1 MQLLNKIMTYFLSFQ
16 PYVLLP
22 IIIFLLALIFKI
34 EVKTAIKS
42 SLKLGIGFIGIFMTF
57 DYFVEIIR
65 PVVSAIIARIGLNM
79 PVLDVG
85 WPPLAAITWSFS
97 LAPLLLIILMLTNTL
112 MLIFKLTKAVNIDI
126 WNYWHIIFLGVMV
139 FYVTNSLILSFI
151 ISILGFVLTLKI
163 AEWTAPLIR
172 RSLGMDGICIPHF
185 SGAIHYPLALIGNK
199 IIDKIPGINKINA
212 DPEAMQNRLGLFG
225 EPMIIGLILGLILG
239 ISAGYEIR
247 EVLEIGIR
255 FSAVIFI
262 LPQMGGILGESL
274 IPIAEGMKS
283 FIQEKLPNTG
293 ERFIGLDVA
302 VLFGLPENIVT
313 ALLLIPTSILLAII
327 LPGVNFIPLGDLTNL
342 LVPVAF
348 ITIATKG
355 NIIRSYLLG
364 VPMVIGTLYMASW
377 IAPLLT
383 EIALKID
390 YEVVSGETFTSFLDG
405 GNLFRTWIIMVLDK
419 NIIAII
425 FIPIVIG
432 LIYYTYR
439 YHKSLIHASDN
450 SHHGN

>member
-1 MQLLNKIMTYFLSFQ
+1 MQLLNRIITYFLSFQ

-22 IIIFLLALIFKI
+22 IIIFILALIFKI
-34 EVKTAIKS
+34 EIKTSIKS

-65 PVVSAIIARIGLNM
+65 PVVAVIIDRIGLNM

-85 WPPLAAITWSFS
+85 WPPLAAITWSFN
-97 LAPLLLIILMLTNTL
+97 LAPLLLVILMLTNTI
-112 MLIFKLTKAVNIDI
+112 MLIMNKTKTVNIDI

-139 FYVTNSLILSFI
+139 FYITNSVLITFVISILSFI
-151 ISILGFVLTLKI
+151 LTLKL
-163 AEWTAPLIR
+163 AEWTAPMINK
-172 RSLGMDGICIPHF
+172 SLGMDGICIPHL

-199 IIDKIPGINKINA
+199 VIDKIPGLNKINA

-239 ISAGYEIR
+239 ISADYEIK
-247 EVLEIGIR
+247 EILEIGIR

-262 LPQMGGILGESL
+262 LPKMGGILGESL
-274 IPIAEGMKS
+274 IPIAEGMKT

-302 VLFGLPENIVT
+302 VLFGLPANIVT
-313 ALLLIPTSILLAII
+313 TLLLIPTSIVFAII

-364 VPMVIGTLYMASW
+364 IPMVIGTLYMGSW

-383 EIALKID
+383 EMALKVD
-390 YEVVSGETFTSFLDG
+390 YEVVAGGTFTSFLDG
-405 GNLFRTWIIMVLDK
+405 GNLFRTWIIMVIDK
-419 NIIAII
+419 NIIAIL

-439 YHKSLIHASDN
+439 HNKSLIEKSSN
-450 SHHGN
+450 F